1 MNLSK
6 LVDSAGKLIKIK
18 GFSFPELPDE
28 IAAIELTFEQVQCF
42 ICVVEDTDEI
52 KLNSKVDI
60 SEFIESDVLICF
72 SEFLGRELLWAWSL
86 TNNQGYNDGLKF
98 QFQNSDVALELIV
111 EASSIKQFT
120 VKKV

>member
-6 LVDSAGKLIKIK
+6 LVDSAGNLIKIK
-18 GFSFPELPDE
+18 GLSFPELPDE
-28 IAAIELTFEQVQCF
+28 IAAIELIFEQVQCF

-52 KLNSKVDI
+52 KLSNDVDVSK
-60 SEFIESDVLICF
+60 FIESNVLICF
-72 SEFLGRELLWAWSL
+72 SEFLGKQLLWAWSL
-86 TNNQGYNDGLKF
+86 VNNQGYNDGLKF
-98 QFQNSDVALELIV
+98 QFQNSDVALEFIV

>member
-1 MNLSK
+1 M
-6 LVDSAGKLIKIK
+6 
-18 GFSFPELPDE
+18 
-28 IAAIELTFEQVQCF
+28 F

-72 SEFLGRELLWAWSL
+72 SEFLGRKLFWAWSL

-111 EASSIKQFT
+111 EASPIKQFT